1 MEIKP
6 WNRRLLIE
14 RVETKMEEE
23 TSFSSQIL
31 VPDEFKIKTNDPVL
45 ARVKGVADDASE
57 VLNDKLVLVEP
68 NGIEEVKVEGRK
80 YYLVLENYV
89 ICTLQIWEDE

>member
-1 MEIKP
+1 MEVKP

-14 RVETKMEEE
+14 LVKDKIKEEGY
-23 TSFSSQIL
+23 SSQIL

-57 VLNDKLVLVEP
+57 TLNDKLILVEP
-68 NGIEEVKVEGRK
+68 NGVEEVKVEGRK

>member
-1 MEIKP
+1 MKVKP

-14 RVETKMEEE
+14 RVEAKKEEKDH
-23 TSFSSQIL
+23 FSSQIL

-57 VLNDKLVLVEP
+57 ALNDKLVLVEP

>member
-1 MEIKP
+1 MKVKP

-14 RVETKMEEE
+14 RVEAKKEEKDN
-23 TSFSSQIL
+23 FSSQIL

-57 VLNDKLVLVEP
+57 ALNDKLVLVEP

>member
-1 MEIKP
+1 MKVKP

-14 RVETKMEEE
+14 RVEAKVQEEE
-23 TSFSSQIL
+23 GYSSQIL
-31 VPDEFKIKTNDPVL
+31 VPEEYKPKTNDPVL

-57 VLNDKLVLVEP
+57 ALNDKLVLVEP

-89 ICTLQIWEDE
+89 ICTLQIWED